1 MKRNGILEVLK
12 KENISKLVVILFFAM
27 LMIYGCMTFD
37 DYGISSD
44 EPIQRH
50 HSIVMYNDLFLKNE
64 TYRTDTINT
73 EELPTLKQYG
83 VQYGVILQLP
93 LVWIEHIN
101 DFEMTHLEIYAM
113 RHLYNFLWFFVSA
126 IFFYRLAM
134 ILTEGRRYEALLGT
148 LIYVLG
154 PRTLADS
161 FYNIKDAL
169 CMALFTISMYYGVM
183 TIRKITIK
191 NVLLFALFSALCTAS
206 RIVGGVVVAACMLVL
221 FIKSIAD
228 GTWKKI
234 VLGCAVIGMLFVG
247 IFIAITP
254 NAWSDIPGTLIKI
267 IKTFSNYT
275 TWNANVKYF
284 GQWVNALHLP
294 WHYLFVWI
302 GMTVPVVY
310 LAFTAL
316 GIVGGTRYCI
326 VNRKNMSDQDNEGWI
341 YLAVFL
347 ILVIPFLYVIVVRP
361 VLYNGWRHFYFMYS
375 VIAALAV
382 IGIHFLC
389 ESNAKNVVKISGLG
403 FLGATYLFVGTWILK
418 NHPYEYVYYNAWIR
432 EYAADHFQRDYWFVT
447 EQEALQYIVDT
458 DERNG
463 IPVFS
468 YQGYTWMFEGTEDDR
483 LVQKTSREAAE
494 YIIADE
500 ERFVEEYLFKNVY
513 SITVDGMDI
522 RNVYKRI
529 YDPFKRMVLQLGG
542 AMQEYE
548 LNGVLW
554 TKEKLGS
561 QTVYQGTFAETMPTD
576 VFAIIVSNES
586 MLTDDR
592 IEVYVSGDET
602 TWHNMKDFPEFSY
615 QENRLSAE
623 CSVHDLKSIRIVCEG
638 DYNVQDWIEVVL
650 CGYISN
656 VKEMDVSNPLVRN
669 ITTNVTT
676 DTPTRFMMDAD
687 GGTRWTTPAQQ
698 TGMNLVV
705 ELETVTDV
713 SAVKLELKES
723 PWDYPRSLQIA
734 VSMDGE
740 HWRGLDITT
749 EDNEM
754 FRFDKTTCK
763 YMKFELG
770 EMTEDVGSNWSVYE
784 IRLFSTIAE

>member
-1 MKRNGILEVLK
+1 MNKVLELFGQEK
-12 KENISKLVVILFFAM
+12 ISKLFIVVFFS
-27 LMIYGCMTFD
+27 LLLLYGGLIYD

-50 HSIVMYNDLFLKNE
+50 HSIVMYNDLFLKDE
-64 TYRTDTINT
+64 TYQTLTINT

-83 VQYGVILQLP
+83 VPYGVILQLP
-93 LVWIEHIN
+93 LVWVEHMN
-101 DFEMTHLEIYAM
+101 DFEMTHLEIYEM
-113 RHLYNFLWFFVSA
+113 RHLYNFLWFFVSV

-134 ILTEGRRYEALLGT
+134 VLTEGKRYEALLGT

-183 TIRKITIK
+183 TIRKLTVK
-191 NVLLFALFSALCTAS
+191 NLLLFALFSALCTAS

-221 FIKSIAD
+221 FLKSIED

-234 VLGCAVIGMLFVG
+234 ILGCMVMGVLFVG

-254 NAWSDIPGTLIKI
+254 NAWSDIPGTLLKI

-284 GQWVNALHLP
+284 GQWINAMQLP

-310 LAFTAL
+310 LGFTAL
-316 GIVGGTRYCI
+316 GAVNGITYCI
-326 VNRKNMSDQDNEGWI
+326 KNRKGMSKHENKGWI

-347 ILVIPFLYVIVVRP
+347 ILAIPFMYVIVVRP

-382 IGIHFLC
+382 MGIHALC
-389 ESNAKNVVKISGLG
+389 KVEGKEILKIGGVGL
-403 FLGATYLFVGTWILK
+403 LGATFLWVGAWILK
-418 NHPYEYVYYNAWIR
+418 NHPYEYVYYNTWIR

-458 DERNG
+458 DQRNG

-500 ERFVEEYLFKNVY
+500 EDFVEKYLFENVY

-522 RNVYKRI
+522 RNVYKRT
-529 YDPFKRMVLQLGG
+529 YDPFKRIVLQTGG
-542 AMQEYE
+542 DIQEYE

-554 TKEKLGS
+554 TKEELGE
-561 QTVYQGTFAETMPTD
+561 QTVYQGTFTETMPTD
-576 VFAIIVSNES
+576 VLAVIVSDAQ
-586 MLTDDR
+586 MLENGG
-592 IEVYVSGDET
+592 IEIYVSGDEE

-615 QENRLSAE
+615 QYSHLSAE
-623 CSVHDLKSIRIVCEG
+623 CSVHNLKSIRIICSGEYGV
-638 DYNVQDWIEVVL
+638 DDWIEVVL
-650 CGYISN
+650 CGFVSN
-656 VKEMDVSNPLVRN
+656 VNEMDVSNPLIQN
-669 ITTNVTT
+669 IITNVTT

-698 TGMNLVV
+698 TGMNLIV
-705 ELETVTDV
+705 ELEAVSEI

-740 HWRGLDITT
+740 HWRALDVTT

-770 EMTEDVGSNWSVYE
+770 ETTEDVRSNWSIYE
-784 IRLFSTIAE
+784 IRLFSTISE